1 MPAPLI
7 LYSTNTWLA
16 FAIAERYYGGI
27 HFAWCSP
34 FFRPD
39 AAVSSAAAPPT
50 AIPGEIYD
58 GFFEHVSRGDQHSP
72 WIARNKIGIL
82 NGAEVK
88 YASGVIDIPEW
99 DNIKWTVEKAEIR
112 DFRPLVFVIPFGGV
126 EHLVEEV
133 PPAERAHPLSVE
145 YRIEELPR
153 DRFDVIELR
162 RG

>member
-1 MPAPLI
+1 MAVPLI

-16 FAIAERYYGGI
+16 FAIAERYYKGI

-39 AAVSSAAAPPT
+39 AVVSSAAAPPT

-58 GFFEHVSRGDQHSP
+58 AFFDHVRRGDQHSP
-72 WIARNKIGIL
+72 WIERNKIGLL
-82 NGAEVK
+82 NGAK
-88 YASGVIDIPEW
+88 LQYASGVINEVEW
-99 DNIKWTVEKAEIR
+99 DHINWTVEKALIQ
-112 DFRPLVFVIPFGGV
+112 DFRPLVFVIPFLGV
-126 EHLVEEV
+126 KHLVEEV

-145 YRIEELPR
+145 YRIRELPR
-153 DRFDVIELR
+153 NRFDMIEPR

>member
-82 NGAEVK
+82 NGAVSK
-88 YASGVIDIPEW
+88 YVSEAINKEQLYQIDWITENAP
-99 DNIKWTVEKAEIR
+99 IR
-112 DFRPLVFVIPFGGV
+112 DFRPLVFVIPFLGV

-133 PPAERAHPLSVE
+133 PPSERAHPLSVE
-145 YRIEELPR
+145 YRIEALPR